1 MVHTVDRGAK
11 RDRLVWVSIVSSTD
25 NQSARCSIQ
34 PPQQKHCVLHAKG
47 ETTRIAGC
55 RYAMAQL
62 MRMPACCY
70 VEADYRM
77 VLKRRMCESRAT

>member
-25 NQSARCSIQ
+25 NQSTRCSIQ

-47 ETTRIAGC
+47 ETTRIAALSLRDGSV
-55 RYAMAQL
+55 AED
-62 MRMPACCY
+62 AC
-70 VEADYRM
+70 
-77 VLKRRMCESRAT
+77 VLLCGG